1 MINISSV
8 ELAGNEKKYV
18 NECLDDEWI
27 SSTGKFVDKF
37 EQQFSSIVGV
47 NHSATCSN
55 GTVALHLALL
65 ALGIGPG
72 DEVIVPAFTYV
83 ASVNAIRYVG
93 ATPVLV
99 DSTPG
104 SLVMDLEKVADAI
117 TPRTK
122 AVMPVHIY
130 GHPVDMDSLRSIVGD
145 SIYLIEDAAEALGSL
160 YKGKSAGSL
169 GDLATFSF
177 YGNKVITTG
186 EGGMVTSQDS
196 NLDSVIRLYR
206 GQGQNPQKRFWHD
219 VVGYNYRLTNIQSA
233 IGVAQL
239 ENLSSNLNRRQEI
252 RSIYNEVLLSVED
265 QFSEL
270 KIEPWA
276 QPACWLYSGMFY
288 DDSGTVRDR
297 VAKFLEERKIET
309 RPLFYVVNDM
319 PAHSD
324 LIGSFPVAKQ
334 ASQNGISLPT
344 HTKLTNDEIFQVA
357 SQLVQ
362 CIKGE

>member
-27 SSTGKFVDKF
+27 SSTGKFVDIF
-37 EQQFSSIVGV
+37 ESQFSDLVASK
-47 NHSATCSN
+47 HSASCSN

-72 DEVIVPAFTYV
+72 DEVIVPAFTYI
-83 ASVNAIRYVG
+83 ASVNAVRYVG

-99 DSTPG
+99 DSIPG

-130 GHPVDMDSLRSIVGD
+130 GHPVDMDSLKSIIGE

-160 YKGKSAGSL
+160 YKGNPAGSL
-169 GDLATFSF
+169 GDVAAFSF
-177 YGNKVITTG
+177 YGNKVLTTG

-196 NLDSVIRLYR
+196 SVDSLIRLYR

-219 VVGYNYRLTNIQSA
+219 VVGYNYRLTNVQSA

-239 ENLSSNLNRRQEI
+239 ESLDKKLMRRQQI
-252 RSIYNEVLLSVED
+252 RSIYNEVLNPVEE

-270 KIEPWA
+270 KIETWA
-276 QPACWLYSGMFY
+276 QPACWLYSGLFN

-297 VAKFLEERKIET
+297 VAKFLEEHKIET
-309 RPLFYVVNDM
+309 RPLFYVVNEM

-324 LIGSFPVAKQ
+324 LFGNFPVAKH

-344 HTKLTNDEIFQVA
+344 HTKLTDEVVVAVA
-357 SQLVQ
+357 SLVVQ
-362 CIKGE
+362 SLRG

>member
-8 ELAGNEKKYV
+8 ELVGNEKVYV

-37 EQQFSSIVGV
+37 EQQFSSIVGA

-117 TPRTK
+117 SPRTK
-122 AVMPVHIY
+122 VVMPVHIY

-160 YKGKSAGSL
+160 YKGKPAGSL

-186 EGGMVTSQDS
+186 EGGMVTSRDS
-196 NLDSVIRLYR
+196 NLDSTIRLYR

-239 ENLSSNLNRRQEI
+239 ENLTTNLIRRQQI
-252 RSIYNEVLLSVED
+252 RSIYNEALQPVIG
-265 QFSEL
+265 QFAEL
-270 KIEPWA
+270 KVEPWA
-276 QPACWLYSGMFY
+276 EPACWLYSGLFLE
-288 DDSGTVRDR
+288 DSGKVRDK
-297 VAKFLEERKIET
+297 VAKFLQEKEVET
-309 RPLFYVVNDM
+309 RPLFYVVNEM

-324 LIGSFPVAKQ
+324 LVGSFPVAKH

-344 HTKLTNDEIFQVA
+344 HTKLTNEDVLHVA
-357 SQLVQ
+357 SLVVQ
-362 CIKGE
+362 SLRE